1 MSRSAPDSQSRF
13 TPPRIDDPAALPI
26 VPDQERLLALDE
38 GRISATALRERF
50 LSPPP
55 WQPEFNGD
63 GLRLRAGPP
72 RDAAVLMPIIVRS
85 SGNTVLLTQR
95 NAHLS
100 QHPGQIAF
108 PGGRRDPEDPSAVST
123 ALRETEEEVGLSRHH
138 IEVIGE
144 LPDYLTGTGYRV
156 RPVVGLIEPG
166 FELRPEPDEVASV
179 FEVPLAFLM
188 NPSHHQKRIWHNDGT
203 DRTFYAMPYQSPA
216 GGGEYFIWG
225 ATAAMLRNLY
235 RFLSA

>member
-1 MSRSAPDSQSRF
+1 MSQSATESLPSF
-13 TPPRIDDPAALPI
+13 IPPRIDDPAALPI
-26 VPDQERLLALDE
+26 VPDQENLRALDE
-38 GRISATALRERF
+38 WRISASAMRERF
-50 LSPPP
+50 LSPPV

-63 GLRLRAGPP
+63 GLRFRPGPP
-72 RDAAVLMPIIVRS
+72 RDAAVLVPIIVHD

-95 NAHLS
+95 TAHLS
-100 QHPGQIAF
+100 QHAGQIAF
-108 PGGRRDPEDPSAVST
+108 PGGRRDPEDLSAIST
-123 ALRETEEEVGLSRHH
+123 ALRETEEEVGLSRDR

-156 RPVVGLIEPG
+156 RPVVGLIKPG
-166 FELRPEPDEVASV
+166 FELRPEPGEVASV

-188 NPSHHQKRIWHNDGT
+188 NPSHHQRRLWHREGV
-203 DRTFYAMPYQSPA
+203 DRTFYAMPYHSPA
-216 GGGEYFIWG
+216 DGGEYFIWG